1 MLKIC
6 ELLDLLLDFECG
18 LITYITEIPTQHL
31 EPLIQIYVAEFQ
43 NPCSLTSNDRVMP
56 ITNRQ
61 VSGAGLTKEEAL
73 LATIGEALERYSI
86 SQSAHINSIYDYPSN
101 LYGAKEFLETFI
113 LFSEHDYKKKTAP
126 FKKPNLNNP
135 IHFVA
140 AKNLSTGQ
148 EHFVPR
154 SLVFMDDEGCNRFDK
169 TYSTGTACHIDRE
182 KAIFSSLC
190 ELIERDVYACYWLCG
205 ITPLRLNNC
214 FVLSQLPNEFSE
226 EILRTGL
233 SIKTFALMNQFE
245 IPVIACIITAK
256 DGGIATGCSCHTNVK
271 QALKKA
277 MIEAFHTFNWCL
289 EMKRSK
295 LEIKKI
301 TDIDNFK
308 DHVSWYLRLDR
319 SSQYLWHTQQSY
331 ELLDFPTE
339 WSNISDN
346 NNTETLIQKL
356 VKNQFIP
363 LAIDVAMPDVKSLGF
378 EIIRCMASG
387 LQPLYAGQSFIHTNK
402 RRLSCFFNF
411 LQKKSLEHSEYQF
424 LHIGSRLNL
433 NRNPHCFP

>member
-154 SLVFMDDEGCNRFDK
+154 SLVFMDDEGCK
-169 TYSTGTACHIDRE
+169 
-182 KAIFSSLC
+182 
-190 ELIERDVYACYWLCG
+190 
-205 ITPLRLNNC
+205 
-214 FVLSQLPNEFSE
+214 
-226 EILRTGL
+226 
-233 SIKTFALMNQFE
+233 
-245 IPVIACIITAK
+245 
-256 DGGIATGCSCHTNVK
+256 
-271 QALKKA
+271 
-277 MIEAFHTFNWCL
+277 
-289 EMKRSK
+289 
-295 LEIKKI
+295 
-301 TDIDNFK
+301 
-308 DHVSWYLRLDR
+308 
-319 SSQYLWHTQQSY
+319 
-331 ELLDFPTE
+331 
-339 WSNISDN
+339 
-346 NNTETLIQKL
+346 
-356 VKNQFIP
+356 
-363 LAIDVAMPDVKSLGF
+363 
-378 EIIRCMASG
+378 
-387 LQPLYAGQSFIHTNK
+387 
-402 RRLSCFFNF
+402 
-411 LQKKSLEHSEYQF
+411 
-424 LHIGSRLNL
+424 
-433 NRNPHCFP
+433 

>member
-86 SQSAHINSIYDYPSN
+86 SQSAHINSISN
-101 LYGAKEFLETFI
+101 DRVMPITNRQVSGAGLTKEEA
-113 LFSEHDYKKKTAP
+113 DYKKKTAP

-205 ITPLRLNNC
+205 ITPLCLNNC

-233 SIKTFALMNQFE
+233 NIKTFALMNQFE
-245 IPVIACIITAK
+245 IPVIACTITVCLNNCFVLSQLPNEFSEE
-256 DGGIATGCSCHTNVK
+256 ILRTGLNIKTF
-271 QALKKA
+271 AL
-277 MIEAFHTFNWCL
+277 M
-289 EMKRSK
+289 
-295 LEIKKI
+295 
-301 TDIDNFK
+301 
-308 DHVSWYLRLDR
+308 
-319 SSQYLWHTQQSY
+319 
-331 ELLDFPTE
+331 
-339 WSNISDN
+339 
-346 NNTETLIQKL
+346 
-356 VKNQFIP
+356 NQFEIP
-363 LAIDVAMPDVKSLGF
+363 VIACTITGISNWFIKANVLIFNPVLKISS
-378 EIIRCMASG
+378 EN
-387 LQPLYAGQSFIHTNK
+387 SF
-402 RRLSCFFNF
+402 
-411 LQKKSLEHSEYQF
+411 
-424 LHIGSRLNL
+424 GS
-433 NRNPHCFP
+433 